1 MPLFGR
7 RKPGFGREYLTED
20 PQEGQVQEPAPACV
34 GDILAGFIRQNSACG
49 VLVGVKELLAQDEAM
64 PRYMRE
70 MAGSPACGDIATIEG
85 IQDTYYYSMNEM
97 SDFFAMITMLTREGN
112 YPRMIAEM
120 VRYNCRVYPASTPE
134 HYFGQSPYRLT
145 PEQIRQNV
153 DMLKKLP
160 EYKDIRSIR
169 AGNGT
174 PYLYSSDYFTPEYAQ
189 ALADNTEEI

>member
-1 MPLFGR
+1 
-7 RKPGFGREYLTED
+7 
-20 PQEGQVQEPAPACV
+20 
-34 GDILAGFIRQNSACG
+34 
-49 VLVGVKELLAQDEAM
+49 
-64 PRYMRE
+64 
-70 MAGSPACGDIATIEG
+70 
-85 IQDTYYYSMNEM
+85 M

>member
-34 GDILAGFIRQNSACG
+34 GDILAGFIRQNSGCG

-85 IQDTYYYSMNEM
+85 IQDTYYYSVNEM

-120 VRYNCRVYPASTPE
+120 VRYNCRVYPASTPDP
-134 HYFGQSPYRLT
+134 FDPGRQRDALSVFQRLLY
-145 PEQIRQNV
+145 PG
-153 DMLKKLP
+153 
-160 EYKDIRSIR
+160 IR
-169 AGNGT
+169 AGSGGQHGGNINHETVFQKQTRRGK
-174 PYLYSSDYFTPEYAQ
+174 A
-189 ALADNTEEI
+189 